1 MIKPE
6 NDQPKTRR
14 DKQKRETREV
24 IREAA
29 RSLFDT
35 NGYEATTIRT
45 IAATAGV
52 GIGTV
57 HLHFRDKESLL
68 VECLVDDLYE
78 ADRRSWESLPRG
90 VPVREQILHLA
101 RESYKGWT
109 RKPSLSRV
117 LLSQMVMS
125 QRPELDRVR
134 ALDRSVLERVTDLL
148 RKGQERGEIRREV
161 DAALA
166 TKAIFSFYLISSLD
180 WLGPAPRAVPISRD
194 DLTPAL
200 TEAGLDALVD
210 EAGRFLDQ
218 LFQGIGAEKG
228 AGG

>member
-1 MIKPE
+1 MISPKK
-6 NDQPKTRR
+6 DQRETRR
-14 DKQKRETREV
+14 DQQKRETREV

-35 NGYEATTIRT
+35 NGFEATTIRT
-45 IAATAGV
+45 IAAMAGV

-78 ADRRSWESLPRG
+78 ADRRSWKSMPRG

-101 RESYKGWT
+101 KESYKGWT

-134 ALDRSVLERVTDLL
+134 ALDRSVLERVTELL
-148 RKGQERGEIRREV
+148 KEGQEREEIRPEI

-180 WLGPAPRAVPISRD
+180 WLGPAPRAEPVSTEGP
-194 DLTPAL
+194 TPAL
-200 TEAGLDALVD
+200 TESGLDALVD

-218 LFQGIGAEKG
+218 LFQGIGTEKG
-228 AGG
+228 GHG